1 MIRLSTLTKL
11 VKFYLGPDS
20 LSHVLRSS
28 MKSDPLNPILFEPHL
43 DALDRR
49 VSKILHVING
59 CLKNGSSWNEVIID
73 DGVT

>member
-11 VKFYLGPDS
+11 VKFYIGPDN
-20 LSHVLRSS
+20 LSHL
-28 MKSDPLNPILFEPHL
+28 MKLSLMSDPLNPVLLEAHL

-49 VSKILHVING
+49 VSKILQVING
-59 CLKNGSSWNEVIID
+59 CLVNGMSWNEVIIN

>member
-1 MIRLSTLTKL
+1 
-11 VKFYLGPDS
+11 
-20 LSHVLRSS
+20 